1 MGFELGET
9 YSGYKFLDVSRRS
22 KNGVEYRVQNTLAQ
36 RMEVLRALPQTAQ
49 DDQEQTERFM
59 REVRVRA
66 RLVHPNIV
74 TLFNAIEL
82 DRQLAMTTELV
93 EGTTLA
99 ERLTLGP
106 LPWHDAVSLFGQAL
120 AAAGF
125 AHEQQVVHRDINPEN
140 IVITPEGVL
149 KLANFGLAKLAAS
162 PKLTQVGAVLGNLK
176 YISPEQ
182 VKGTAEADAR
192 SDLYSLGMVLYEMLC
207 GRPAFDLQSQF
218 ELMAAH
224 VNEIPKPPSAW
235 NARIPPELDAV
246 VLKSIAKDPAERYQ
260 TAQEFAEALAQADP
274 AHAPQRAAAAAH
286 TAAEDGQLLMDF
298 AASPR
303 TEPPVETAT
312 LNTAPVFR
320 PAAAQAASEATGK
333 MAPGPAPQPVR
344 IPAFLMAGPVPATMS
359 WFFVS
364 GAAAACFVLFMV
376 LWFSS
381 K

>member
-22 KNGVEYRVQNTLAQ
+22 KYGVEYRVQNTLAQ

-106 LPWHDAVSLFGQAL
+106 MPSRDAVILFGQAL

-140 IVITPEGVL
+140 IIITPDGVL
-149 KLANFGLAKLAAS
+149 KLANFALAKMAAS

-207 GRPAFDLQSQF
+207 GRPPFDSQSQF

-235 NARIPPELDAV
+235 NAKIPPELDAV
-246 VLKSIAKDPAERYQ
+246 VLKSIAKDPAQRYQ
-260 TAQEFAEALAQADP
+260 TAQEFTEALAKADP
-274 AHAPQRAAAAAH
+274 DRAEQPAAAAGH

-298 AASPR
+298 AASTR
-303 TEPPVETAT
+303 TEPPVDVTLVETVAV
-312 LNTAPVFR
+312 NTAAACPP
-320 PAAAQAASEATGK
+320 PAGK
-333 MAPGPAPQPVR
+333 MAQVPAPQPVR
-344 IPAFLMAGPVPATMS
+344 IPAFLIAAPVRATMS

>member
-1 MGFELGET
+1 MGLELGET
-9 YSGYKFLDVSRRS
+9 YSGYKILDVSRRS
-22 KNGVEYRVQNTLAQ
+22 KNGIEYRVQNTLAQ
-36 RMEVLRALPQTAQ
+36 RLEVLRALPQTAQ

-99 ERLTLGP
+99 ERLILGP
-106 LPWHDAVSLFGQAL
+106 MPWRDAVSLFAQAL

-140 IVITPEGVL
+140 IIITPDGVL
-149 KLANFGLAKLAAS
+149 KLANFALAKLAAS

-207 GRPAFDLQSQF
+207 GRPAFDSQSQF

-235 NARIPPELDAV
+235 NAKIPPELDAV
-246 VLKSIAKDPAERYQ
+246 VLKSIAKDPAQRFQ
-260 TAQEFAEALAQADP
+260 TAQEFVEALAQADP
-274 AHAPQRAAAAAH
+274 DCATQPARHAS
-286 TAAEDGQLLMDF
+286 AEDGQLLMDF
-298 AASPR
+298 AVAPR
-303 TEPPVETAT
+303 AEPPVESTVV
-312 LNTAPVFR
+312 NTAPSPVSR
-320 PAAAQAASEATGK
+320 
-333 MAPGPAPQPVR
+333 PVR
-344 IPAFLMAGPVPATMS
+344 IPAFLMAAPVRATMS

-364 GAAAACFVLFMV
+364 GAAAACLVLFMV

>member
-1 MGFELGET
+1 MGLELGET
-9 YSGYKFLDVSRRS
+9 YSGYKILDVSRRS
-22 KNGVEYRVQNTLAQ
+22 KNGIEYRVQNTLAQ
-36 RMEVLRALPQTAQ
+36 RLEVLRALPKNAQ

-106 LPWHDAVSLFGQAL
+106 MPWRDAVSLFAQAL

-140 IVITPEGVL
+140 IIITPDGVL
-149 KLANFGLAKLAAS
+149 KLANFALAKIAAS

-207 GRPAFDLQSQF
+207 GRPAFDSQSQF

-235 NARIPPELDAV
+235 NATVPPELDAV
-246 VLKSIAKDPAERYQ
+246 VLKSIAKDPAQRFQ
-260 TAQEFAEALAQADP
+260 TAQKFAEALAQADP
-274 AHAPQRAAAAAH
+274 VRAPQPAGHA
-286 TAAEDGQLLMDF
+286 AAEDGQLLMDF
-298 AASPR
+298 AVA
-303 TEPPVETAT
+303 PPPLETSAG
-312 LNTAPVFR
+312 NTAP
-320 PAAAQAASEATGK
+320 AAPVTASPVAAPGASESTGK
-333 MAPGPAPQPVR
+333 IAPAPTSQPAR
-344 IPAFLMAGPVPATMS
+344 IPAFLMAAPVRATMS

>member
-22 KNGVEYRVQNTLAQ
+22 KTGVEYRVQNTLAQ

-149 KLANFGLAKLAAS
+149 KLANFALAKLAAS

-235 NARIPPELDAV
+235 NATIPPELDAV
-246 VLKSIAKDPAERYQ
+246 VLKSIAKDPAGRYQ

-274 AHAPQRAAAAAH
+274 ARAPQPAAAAAH
-286 TAAEDGQLLMDF
+286 AAAEDGQLLMDF
-298 AASPR
+298 APSPR

-312 LNTAPVFR
+312 LNTAAVFR
-320 PAAAQAASEATGK
+320 PPAAQAASESTGK

-344 IPAFLMAGPVPATMS
+344 IPAFLMAGAVPATMS

>member
-9 YSGYKFLDVSRRS
+9 YSGYKILDVSRRS

-36 RMEVLRALPQTAQ
+36 RTEVLRALPQTAH

-106 LPWHDAVSLFGQAL
+106 MSWRDAVSLFGQAL

-140 IVITPEGVL
+140 IIITPDGVL
-149 KLANFGLAKLAAS
+149 KLANFALAKIAAS

-207 GRPAFDLQSQF
+207 GRPAFNSQSQF

-235 NARIPPELDAV
+235 NAKIPPELDAV
-246 VLKSIAKDPAERYQ
+246 VLKSIAKDPAQRYQ
-260 TAQEFAEALAQADP
+260 TAQEFARALARANP
-274 AHAPQRAAAAAH
+274 IPAPQPTRRAAA
-286 TAAEDGQLLMDF
+286 EEEQLLMEF
-298 AASPR
+298 AAAPR
-303 TEPPVETAT
+303 TELPVETAPV
-312 LNTAPVFR
+312 NTAPACL
-320 PAAAQAASEATGK
+320 AAAVAPASESTGK
-333 MAPGPAPQPVR
+333 MAPGSIPQPVR
-344 IPAFLMAGPVPATMS
+344 IPAFLIAAPVRATMS